1 VLVALQPAALELSMA
16 AADDLQQERDRL
28 TENWQQRLERARYQA
43 ERAAR
48 QFEAVEP
55 ENRLVAREL
64 ERRWEAELKDQR
76 QLEVE
81 YEQFRRT
88 QPIELSAEERA
99 RILALARDLP
109 AIWHAP
115 ATTPA
120 DRQRIIRLVLTRVIV
135 TIETASDCVAVALE
149 WAGGFTSQHEVTRP
163 IQTYRQRADFG
174 QLLSRVREL
183 HGAGKSA
190 KEIAEALNS
199 EGFHPV
205 KPGDL
210 FDQGIVAHFLAKY
223 VSCES
228 GKRHESLKAKL
239 GRPEWLVKDLAAKVP
254 VSPTNVYRWLKLG
267 WLNYRHLAGSP
278 RTVVCWADAD
288 EIKRLRK
295 LRYARRGWWEP
306 PPSKELTTPKPRPV
320 SDS

>member
-1 VLVALQPAALELSMA
+1 
-16 AADDLQQERDRL
+16 
-28 TENWQQRLERARYQA
+28 
-43 ERAAR
+43 
-48 QFEAVEP
+48 
-55 ENRLVAREL
+55 
-64 ERRWEAELKDQR
+64 
-76 QLEVE
+76 VE

-99 RILALARDLP
+99 RISALARDLP

-199 EGFHPV
+199 EGFHPL

-239 GRPEWLVKDLAAKVP
+239 GRHEWLVKDLAAKVP

-306 PPSKELTTPKPRPV
+306 PPSNELTTRKPRPV